1 MQKSI
6 FWFVGL
12 SLVMLSA
19 CSGAATEE
27 TRMRLLSDITLPPP
41 TVEGQTAVVQ
51 NTPFDYTPEGLS
63 PLQIAT
69 VEADFVIVTPT
80 LPPSKTPTPTPTFTP
95 TPTPSQ
101 TPTPTVTGT
110 RTAPLLPTSDIIPIT
125 ADVAAPIPRVCDST
139 WFFIRPAPD
148 SCPLNPPLASQAVYQ
163 RFQNGHMVW
172 VGNQD
177 AIYVMY
183 DDNVLPR
190 WRVFRD
196 YFDEGM
202 TEEVP
207 DFDNPPASTLFQPRR
222 GFGLLW
228 RTDEVVRDRIGW
240 ALQENEQPYSVQVQ
254 TAEDG
259 VIFFSEPSDKV
270 FSLFP
275 GGRNWEMY
283 ASFDFDDD
291 DDDDDDRRRNDD
303 EDEEPDAESTEDSS
317 SEVTPAVADEAD
329 TDP

>member
-1 MQKSI
+1 MQKRSVWLLGLI
-6 FWFVGL
+6 LFVF
-12 SLVMLSA
+12 LSA
-19 CSGAATEE
+19 CSSTPTEE
-27 TRMRLLSDITLPPP
+27 PRMRLLSDVTLPPS
-41 TVEGQTAVVQ
+41 TVEGQSVMVQ
-51 NTPFDYTPEGLS
+51 STPIDYTPEGLS

-95 TPTPSQ
+95 TPTPSR

-110 RTAPLLPTSDIIPIT
+110 RTSPLLPTSEIIPIT
-125 ADVAAPIPRVCDST
+125 ADVAKPIPRVCDST

-163 RFQNGHMVW
+163 RFQNGHMIW

-196 YFDEGM
+196 YFEEGM
-202 TEEVP
+202 VEEVT
-207 DFDNPPASTLFQPRR
+207 DFENPPASTLFQPRR

-240 ALQENEQPYSVQVQ
+240 ALQEYEQPYSVQVQ
-254 TAEDG
+254 TSEEG
-259 VIFFSEPSDKV
+259 VIFLSDPTEWV
-270 FSLFP
+270 YSLFP
-275 GGRNWEMY
+275 GGRNWERY

-291 DDDDDDRRRNDD
+291 DNRRE
-303 EDEEPDAESTEDSS
+303 EDEEREREDDAEATEETEDN
-317 SEVTPAVADEAD
+317 SEITPEVDDTAAEA
-329 TDP
+329 